1 MELLIRGRCVG
12 AESGGLDLREA
23 SESGESHIHAMPAR
37 TNSNDND
44 NGNGRMRVDARLHAG
59 IWRAPMGR
67 SIGLRQVHVSMRIE

>member
-1 MELLIRGRCVG
+1 MG

-37 TNSNDND
+37 TNGNDNDND
-44 NGNGRMRVDARLHAG
+44 NGNGNDNDNSRMRVDARLHAG

-67 SIGLRQVHVSMRIE
+67 SIGLRQFHVSMRIA